1 MNELVGALILAV
13 VQGITEFLPISSD
26 GHLALAHAVVGF
38 HTDNNLFFD
47 LLLHLGTL
55 VAVVIVFSRDIAD
68 AASSAWRGARDIP
81 RFGLRGA
88 LEAHEGLRLAMLVAI
103 SLVPT
108 ALIGIAVKE
117 LLDRYEFSLL
127 AIGALLCVNGG
138 ILALAKLSPR
148 HDPTPAPLSWRG
160 VGARDMVLIGIAQG
174 LATLPG
180 ISRSGSTIVSGLL
193 LGAERQHVARLSF
206 MMAIPAILG
215 AFVVQA
221 RDVSF
226 AGVADD
232 MPIYL
237 LAAGVSALVGIGA
250 LRMLLKL
257 LERAQFHHFA
267 WYCFALGGLT
277 MAWALFAGA

>member
-1 MNELVGALILAV
+1 MNDLVGALILAV

-38 HTDNNLFFD
+38 ETDNNLFFD

-55 VAVVIVFSRDIAD
+55 VAVIFVFRRDIAD
-68 AASSAWRGARDIP
+68 AASSAWRGLRDVP
-81 RFGLRGA
+81 RLGVRGA
-88 LEAHEGLRLAMLVAI
+88 LEGHEGLRLAMLIAI

-108 ALIGIAVKE
+108 GIIGIAVKE
-117 LLDRYEFSLL
+117 LLDRYEFSLF
-127 AIGALLCVNGG
+127 AVGGLLFINGG
-138 ILALAKLSPR
+138 ILAMARFAPR

-180 ISRSGSTIVSGLL
+180 ISRSGSTIVAGLL
-193 LGAERQHVARLSF
+193 LGAERAHVARLSF

-215 AFVVQA
+215 AFVVQS
-221 RDVSF
+221 RDVDF
-226 AGVADD
+226 AGVAADLP
-232 MPIYL
+232 MYV
-237 LAAGVSALVGIGA
+237 LAASVAGLVGVGA
-250 LRMLLKL
+250 LRTLLKL

-267 WYCFALGGLT
+267 WYCFGLGGLT